1 MGRLNKAY
9 GLLNVKSLDEDKREI
24 RGIASTISP
33 DRSGDVVMP
42 EGINFKLPL
51 SLLWQHDHDKPVG
64 IIHSAK
70 RTKEGLEIVAT
81 IAKVDAPSQLA
92 ARLDEAWESVKSGL
106 VRGLSI
112 GFIPKKYAPNKTDGY
127 DFTEIE
133 LTEISIVT
141 IPANSEGTIT
151 QVKQFSEQQAA
162 LGNTAAAIKPAI
174 GLKSVS
180 IKSKPNE
187 VTTMNYQEMINRLEA
202 TKAEKLEARDSIQ
215 KSVSEDGRTKDAAE
229 REQFDTLNDEVK
241 AIDLELKDLKDL
253 EAQNVKTAKPVAGT
267 QEAAQSGSYS
277 GIVIKQAP
285 EKLEKGIEFARFA
298 SVLGAARGNLEVAR
312 NISEKRYPNM
322 DRLNHVFK
330 AAVSAG
336 TTTDVD
342 FASKLVE
349 YSDMS
354 NDFIEFLRPKTLVGQ
369 FGQGGVPALR
379 SIPFN
384 VSIKGQ
390 SAGSTAG
397 WVGEGKHKPVTSG
410 KYNSVNL
417 GWAKIAAISV
427 ASDELL
433 RFSSPSAERLI
444 RDDLAEA
451 VIAQMDGSFIKI
463 GNAAISGVRPAS
475 VTNSINS
482 GVLPTGSASPEAD
495 IAALWATADTNN
507 FDVSSAVY
515 ITRPSIARQLAGMMN
530 AMDNPRFPE
539 MTPSGGRIG
548 GVPVIV
554 SNHVE
559 ANTFVLAFANEIWL
573 ADDGVVTLDASR
585 EASIIMDSDPEA
597 AIALTNAASTP
608 PVFAPQAVNMFQTNN
623 IAFRAERYI
632 NWQLRRAGAT
642 SAVSAA
648 SWV

>member
-1 MGRLNKAY
+1 M
-9 GLLNVKSLDEDKREI
+9 
-24 RGIASTISP
+24 
-33 DRSGDVVMP
+33 
-42 EGINFKLPL
+42 
-51 SLLWQHDHDKPVG
+51 
-64 IIHSAK
+64 
-70 RTKEGLEIVAT
+70 
-81 IAKVDAPSQLA
+81 
-92 ARLDEAWESVKSGL
+92 
-106 VRGLSI
+106 
-112 GFIPKKYAPNKTDGY
+112 
-127 DFTEIE
+127 
-133 LTEISIVT
+133 
-141 IPANSEGTIT
+141 
-151 QVKQFSEQQAA
+151 
-162 LGNTAAAIKPAI
+162 
-174 GLKSVS
+174 
-180 IKSKPNE
+180 
-187 VTTMNYQEMINRLEA
+187 
-202 TKAEKLEARDSIQ
+202 
-215 KSVSEDGRTKDAAE
+215 
-229 REQFDTLNDEVK
+229 
-241 AIDLELKDLKDL
+241 
-253 EAQNVKTAKPVAGT
+253 
-267 QEAAQSGSYS
+267 
-277 GIVIKQAP
+277 IKQAP

-475 VTNSINS
+475 VINGINA
-482 GVLPTGSASPEAD
+482 GVLPTWYSFTGS
-495 IAALWATADTNN
+495 
-507 FDVSSAVY
+507 
-515 ITRPSIARQLAGMMN
+515 
-530 AMDNPRFPE
+530 
-539 MTPSGGRIG
+539 
-548 GVPVIV
+548 
-554 SNHVE
+554 
-559 ANTFVLAFANEIWL
+559 
-573 ADDGVVTLDASR
+573 
-585 EASIIMDSDPEA
+585 
-597 AIALTNAASTP
+597 
-608 PVFAPQAVNMFQTNN
+608 
-623 IAFRAERYI
+623 RYCCVMG
-632 NWQLRRAGAT
+632 NC
-642 SAVSAA
+642 
-648 SWV
+648 